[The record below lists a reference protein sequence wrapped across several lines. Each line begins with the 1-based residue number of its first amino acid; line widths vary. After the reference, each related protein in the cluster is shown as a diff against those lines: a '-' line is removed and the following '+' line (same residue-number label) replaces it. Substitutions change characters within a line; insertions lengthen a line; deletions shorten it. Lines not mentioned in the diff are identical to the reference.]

1 MESTTNGLP
10 RAQFSPALL
19 RTLQLGWVLLCAAAI
34 FVLVG
39 AAIGLYVGWSAPCE
53 NAHCQAT
60 EEAFN
65 HYGLTNRFYAITLP
79 IGIAIEVLPL
89 IIAGI
94 LVFWQRRQQ
103 LYELL
108 FACMLVTIGV
118 TALDNG
124 ILPSFL
130 YIFPN
135 LEWLGIVLRWVGESL
150 IIVWFFFP
158 NGRLVQRWAGWVAG
172 AWLVLTAFVYLFPES
187 PLNFYNLPDP
197 WPNGVIIAMIAAT
210 LASLLQRYRQHSRLQ
225 ERQQIRWVLA
235 SAALVASV
243 QTAGRLIYPALE
255 PGLQELQ
262 VRLVLTTLAYFSTML
277 LGISLGISILR
288 YKLWNIDI
296 VIQRASVYGALTLL
310 LSLIFSGTLFV
321 LTRISAANENRM
333 LLTGVLSAAVFGA
346 VFQPVRSRI
355 QRFVDRR
362 FYGIEIDYQRP
373 AAAVRPAG
381 EAAQTFGKFHDLHL
395 VGRGGMAEVYRA
407 RRGEDPAWLALKLL
421 PAALA
426 ENPDFRKRFQ
436 REAQTVQGLAHP
448 NIVKILEYG
457 EHANQPYIL
466 MEYIQGHD
474 LAEHLRR
481 VGRLPLAEARPLLAA
496 IASALDL
503 AHQQGIIHRDIK
515 PSNIMLDESHPE
527 LRPVLMDFGI
537 AKMLDGFSNMTQS
550 GFLGTLDYVA
560 PEQIRAAADID
571 ARADIYAFGAM
582 AYQLLAGEL
591 PFPASHPGALLMAH
605 LTQPAPDLRA
615 AWPEAPTSAARA
627 IQRAMAKERDERFGR
642 ATDFVAALTASD

>member
-10 RAQFSPALL
+10 RAQLSPVLL
-19 RTLQLGWVLLCAAAI
+19 RLLQLGWALLCAAAI

-39 AAIGLYVGWSAPCE
+39 AAIGLNVGWSAPCD
-53 NAHCQAT
+53 NPHCQAT

-79 IGIAIEVLPL
+79 IGIMIENLPL
-89 IIAGI
+89 IIVGA
-94 LVFWQRRQQ
+94 LVFWQRREN
-103 LYELL
+103 LFELA
-108 FACMLVTIGV
+108 FAGMLVTLGI
-118 TALDNG
+118 TAIDPGLIN
-124 ILPSFL
+124 SFL

-135 LEWLGIVLRWVGESL
+135 FAWLSDLVAVLGESL
-150 IIVWFFFP
+150 AVVWFFFP
-158 NGRLVQRWAGWVAG
+158 TGRLVQRWAGWVAG
-172 AWLVLTAFVYLFPES
+172 AWLGLTALAYIFRAS
-187 PLNFYNLPDP
+187 WLNFYNLPEP
-197 WPNGVIIAMIAAT
+197 WPNVFIVG
-210 LASLLQRYRQHSRLQ
+210 LAVAVLTSLLERYKNHSHLQ
-225 ERQQIRWVLA
+225 ERQQIKWVLA
-235 SAALVASV
+235 SITL
-243 QTAGRLIYPALE
+243 TGILTIIGRLVFPILE

-262 VRLVLTTLAYFSTML
+262 VRVILAFLIYLSCML

-310 LSLIFSGTLFV
+310 LGLIFSGTLFV

-373 AAAVRPAG
+373 AAVVRPAG
-381 EAAQTFGKFHDLHL
+381 EAAQTFGEFHDLHL

-407 RRGEDPAWLALKLL
+407 RRGEDPVWLALKLL

-426 ENPDFRKRFQ
+426 ENPEFRKRFQ
-436 REAQTVQGLAHP
+436 REARTVQGLAHP

-457 EHANQPYIL
+457 EHTNQPYIL

-481 VGRLPLAEARPLLAA
+481 VGRLPLAEARPLLAG

-503 AHQQGIIHRDIK
+503 AHQQGVIHRDIK
-515 PSNIMLDESHPE
+515 PSNIMLDENSPD

-591 PFPASHPGALLMAH
+591 PFPAGHPGALLMAH

-615 AWPEAPTSAARA
+615 AWPEAPASAARA
-627 IQRAMAKERDERFGR
+627 IQRAMAKERDERFG
-642 ATDFVAALTASD
+642 TASEFVNALV